1 MCFND
6 KTSIVTFL
14 IGTGFSIILMNYGN
28 IKYKKD
34 NIVFGIFFIFIS
46 LIQFMDFLF
55 WIDLQNKLGINYIV
69 TLLGPLLNVGQP
81 LILYVIKLL
90 NFSIGKKINKID
102 IFIALLNCLYL
113 FYLIKMYSTF
123 ISKGKKITSVKYN
136 HLNWPWLKYS
146 NKSYYLF
153 MLTINIFYLSN
164 FTYSFIVFLV
174 TYFFLYLSIIYF
186 SYRIGELWCFFGS
199 FIPIIMFILSYFI

>member
-1 MCFND
+1 
-6 KTSIVTFL
+6 
-14 IGTGFSIILMNYGN
+14 
-28 IKYKKD
+28 
-34 NIVFGIFFIFIS
+34 
-46 LIQFMDFLF
+46 MDFLF

-90 NFSIGKKINKID
+90 NFSTGKKMNKID

-113 FYLIKMYSTF
+113 IYIMKMYSTF
-123 ISKGKKITSVKYN
+123 IFKGKKITSVKYN
-136 HLNWPWLKYS
+136 HLKWPWLKYS
-146 NKSYYLF
+146 NKSYYLI
-153 MLTINIFYLSN
+153 MLAINIFYLSN
-164 FTYSFIVFLV
+164 FTYSLIAFLV

>member
-90 NFSIGKKINKID
+90 NFSTGKK
-102 IFIALLNCLYL
+102 
-113 FYLIKMYSTF
+113 
-123 ISKGKKITSVKYN
+123 
-136 HLNWPWLKYS
+136 
-146 NKSYYLF
+146 
-153 MLTINIFYLSN
+153 
-164 FTYSFIVFLV
+164 
-174 TYFFLYLSIIYF
+174 
-186 SYRIGELWCFFGS
+186 
-199 FIPIIMFILSYFI
+199 

>member
-1 MCFND
+1 
-6 KTSIVTFL
+6 
-14 IGTGFSIILMNYGN
+14 MNYGN

-69 TLLGPLLNVGQP
+69 TLLRPLLNVGQP

-90 NFSIGKKINKID
+90 NFSTGKNKKFDKID
-102 IFIALLNCLYL
+102 TFIALLNCLYL
-113 FYLIKMYSTF
+113 IYLIKMYSTF

-146 NKSYYLF
+146 NKSYLF
-153 MLTINIFYLSN
+153 IYVSYQYFL
-164 FTYSFIVFLV
+164 FI
-174 TYFFLYLSIIYF
+174 
-186 SYRIGELWCFFGS
+186 
-199 FIPIIMFILSYFI
+199 

>member
-136 HLNWPWLKYS
+136 HLTWPWLKYS